1 MAVGWQMPCSKSS
14 RENMRQGLGFIERT
28 ALEHRAEGRKNRRE
42 KGTLR
47 VYVRAREQV
56 ERP

>member
-1 MAVGWQMPCSKSS
+1 MPCSKSS

-28 ALEHRAEGRKNRRE
+28 AFEHRAEGKKNRRE
-42 KGTLR
+42 EGTLR